1 MESLRQVGSGLLF
14 ALVCIAIVVG
24 GFALSMAEGG
34 IGAVAIPPTV
44 TTTSAPIILPTAL
57 PVTSPT
63 IPPVIPTT
71 GDLFPAT
78 DTPEPIPTASF
89 TPPPPPTSCPP
100 PSGWVAV
107 VVQPYDTLASLA
119 QTYRTSTAALRQGNC
134 LVSDQLV
141 SGSFIYVP
149 PLPTATSIPCGAPT
163 GWVNYKVQPG
173 DTLFSISQRFRVTI
187 GELQR
192 ANCLGGST
200 YIQSGKFIKV
210 PNVATSTLPVT
221 GPTATFIVIEQPSA
235 TPTPTVTSTETAS
248 PTSPP
253 PTDTQ
258 PPPPTDTDTPAP
270 PTVTVTTTPEAP
282 ASP

>member
-14 ALVCIAIVVG
+14 ALVCIAIVIG
-24 GFALSMAEGG
+24 GFSLSMAEGG
-34 IGAVAIPPTV
+34 IGAVVVPPTD
-44 TTTSAPIILPTAL
+44 TMTSAPIIPPTLPPVTPATL
-57 PVTSPT
+57 PVTA
-63 IPPVIPTT
+63 TT
-71 GDLFPAT
+71 GVLFPATAT
-78 DTPEPIPTASF
+78 DTPEPIPTATF

-100 PSGWVAV
+100 PSGWLAV

-149 PLPTATSIPCGAPT
+149 PLPTATSVPCGAPA

-187 GELQR
+187 GALQR

-210 PNVATSTLPVT
+210 PNVATSTLPVI
-221 GPTATFIVIEQPSA
+221 GPTATLIVIEQPSS
-235 TPTPTVTSTETAS
+235 TPTPTVTNTEIPS

-258 PPPPTDTDTPAP
+258 TPPPTDTDTPAP
-270 PTVTVTTTPEAP
+270 PTETTTPEAP